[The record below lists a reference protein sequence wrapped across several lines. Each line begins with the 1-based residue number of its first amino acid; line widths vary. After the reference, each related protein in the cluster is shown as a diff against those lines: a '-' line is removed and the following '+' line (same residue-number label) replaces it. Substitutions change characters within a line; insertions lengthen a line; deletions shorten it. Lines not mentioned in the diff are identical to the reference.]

1 MGLELFLIIHSL
13 KYHPMIN
20 RTFAILICFLTAFSC
35 STNESGVVKN
45 NELTRFVDPYIGTGG
60 HGHVFLGAHV
70 PFGGVQVGP
79 DNYVKGWDWCSGY
92 HYSDSI
98 VTGFSQLHLSGT
110 GIGDLGDVSIMPYTG
125 ELKTSPGTQENPL
138 SGYASKY
145 THQDEIAKPG
155 YYSVI
160 LKRYAIR
167 AELTATER
175 VAVHKYTFPE
185 AEQAHIAINLI
196 NGIGW
201 DRPTQGHIKKV
212 DPQTYTG
219 YRFSSGW
226 AKDQRLY
233 FAIKLSKPAGSDG
246 FYDDGKITKGD
257 SLNSEKVTGVLNFT
271 TGKGDII
278 ILKVGISPV
287 SEKNAL
293 ANIDA
298 EVPGWNFENV
308 AEKANNSWNKEL
320 EKVVVTGKNKTGLRI
335 FYTALYHSYTHPV
348 HYNDNNMEYRGADK
362 KVYTN
367 PGFNNYS
374 VFSLWDTYRAEQP
387 LFTLIQPE
395 RIDDMVNTMLNIYK
409 QQGKLPIWHLMGN
422 ETDCMPGYSAV
433 PVIADAYF
441 KGFKGFDADLAFE
454 AMKASSTRDDYGMN
468 LLKEKGYIPADKE
481 KESVSKALEYCISD
495 WCIAQMAKQ
504 LGKTADFEYY
514 KKRAAAY
521 SQYFD
526 AERQFMRAKL
536 DNGKFREPFSP
547 FKSIHE
553 WGDYTEGNAWQYTW
567 LVPEDVEGLIKLFGG
582 DKPFITKLDSLFVVQ
597 GDMGKEASSDIS
609 GLIGQYAHGNEPSHH
624 ITYLYAYAGQQW
636 KTAEKNRYIQ
646 QTLYS
651 DKPDGLSGNEDCG
664 QMSAWYIFSSM
675 GFYQVNPANGIF
687 VFGSP
692 LFDDITIKLPGN
704 KKFQI
709 KALNN
714 DDKNIYIQ
722 LVKLNGKPY
731 THSYITYKDIMQG
744 GVLEFTMGPQPD
756 KQFGSEPGD
765 RPTSGL

>member
-1 MGLELFLIIHSL
+1 MKNIFYLLTGLLLFYSC
-13 KYHPMIN
+13 IN
-20 RTFAILICFLTAFSC
+20 
-35 STNESGVVKN
+35 NKPVVS
-45 NELTRFVDPYIGTGG
+45 EATDLTRFVDPFIGTGG

-70 PFGGVQVGP
+70 PFGGVQAGP
-79 DNYVKGWDWCSGY
+79 TNYVKGWDWCSGY

-110 GIGDLGDVSIMPYTG
+110 GIGELGDVLITPYTG
-125 ELKTSPGTQENPL
+125 ELKTSPGTQEDPL

-145 THQDEIAKPG
+145 THHDEIAKAG

-160 LKRYAIR
+160 MKRYGIR

-196 NGIGW
+196 DGIGW
-201 DRPTQGHIKKV
+201 DKPTEGYIKKV
-212 DPQTYTG
+212 DSQTYTG
-219 YRFSSGW
+219 YRFSTGW

-233 FAIKLSKPAGSDG
+233 FAIRLSKPIGSVQ
-246 FYDDGKITKGD
+246 FFDDIKSVSGD
-257 SLNSEKVTGVLNFT
+257 SIKSEKVVGVLNFS
-271 TGKGDII
+271 TGKGDVI

-293 ANIDA
+293 KNIDT
-298 EVPGWNFENV
+298 EVPGWDFEKV
-308 AEKANNSWNKEL
+308 VIDANNVWNKEL
-320 EKVVVTGKNKTGLRI
+320 GKIVVNGKNENELRI
-335 FYTALYHSYTHPV
+335 FYTALYHAYTHPV
-348 HYNDNNMEYRGADK
+348 LFNDNNKEYRGADK
-362 KVYTN
+362 QVYTN

-395 RIDDMVNTMLNIYK
+395 RVNDMVNSMLNIYK

-441 KGFKGFDADLAFE
+441 KGFKGFDVNLAFE
-454 AMKASSTRDDYGMN
+454 AMKASSTRDDYGVN

-495 WCIAQMAKQ
+495 WCIAQMAKK
-504 LGKTADFEYY
+504 LGKTEDFEYY
-514 KKRAAAY
+514 KKRAVAY

-526 AERQFMRAKL
+526 PERQFIRAKL
-536 DNGKFREPFSP
+536 ENGKFREPFSP

-567 LVPEDVEGLIKLFGG
+567 LVPEDVEGLIRLFGG

-646 QTLYS
+646 QTLYT

-664 QMSAWYIFSSM
+664 QMSAWYIFSSI

-692 LFDDITIKLPGN
+692 LFDSITMKLPDN
-704 KKFQI
+704 KQFKV

-714 DDKNIYIQ
+714 NEKNIYIQ
-722 LVKLNGKPY
+722 SVKLNGKPY

-744 GVLEFTMGPQPD
+744 GVLEFTMGPQPNI
-756 KQFGSEPGD
+756 QFGAEPND
-765 RPTSGL
+765 RPMSGK

>member
-1 MGLELFLIIHSL
+1 LKTIPYNIELAKRLQKGKLLFLTGLLFFYSC
-13 KYHPMIN
+13 IN
-20 RTFAILICFLTAFSC
+20 
-35 STNESGVVKN
+35 NKPVVS
-45 NELTRFVDPYIGTGG
+45 EATDLTRYVDPYIGTGG

-70 PFGGVQVGP
+70 PFGGVQAGP
-79 DNYVKGWDWCSGY
+79 TNYVKGWDWCSGY

-110 GIGDLGDVSIMPYTG
+110 GIGELGDMLITPYTG
-125 ELKTSPGTQENPL
+125 ELKTSPGTQEDPL

-145 THQDEIAKPG
+145 THQDEIAKAG

-160 LKRYAIR
+160 MKRYGIR

-185 AEQAHIAINLI
+185 AKQAHIAINLF

-201 DRPTQGHIKKV
+201 DKPTEGYIKKV
-212 DPQTYTG
+212 DSQTYTG
-219 YRFSSGW
+219 YRFSTGW

-233 FAIKLSKPAGSDG
+233 FAIRLSKPIGSAQ
-246 FYDDGKITKGD
+246 FFDDVKPVTGD
-257 SLNSEKVTGVLNFT
+257 SIKSEMVVGVLNFS

-293 ANIDA
+293 ENIDT
-298 EVPGWNFENV
+298 EVPGWDFEKVVTDATNV
-308 AEKANNSWNKEL
+308 WNKEL
-320 EKVVVTGKNKTGLRI
+320 GKIVVTGKNENELRI
-335 FYTALYHSYTHPV
+335 FYTALYHSYTHPILF
-348 HYNDNNMEYRGADK
+348 NDCNKDYRGADK
-362 KVYTN
+362 QVYTN

-395 RIDDMVNTMLNIYK
+395 RVNDMVNTMLNIYK
-409 QQGKLPIWHLMGN
+409 QQGKLPVWHLMGN
-422 ETDCMPGYSAV
+422 ETDCMVGYSAI

-441 KGFKGFDADLAFE
+441 KGFKGFDANLAFE
-454 AMKASSTRDDYGMN
+454 AMKASSTRDDYGMKI
-468 LLKEKGYIPADKE
+468 LKEKGYIPADKE
-481 KESVSKALEYCISD
+481 KESVSKAMEYCISD
-495 WCIAQMAKQ
+495 WCIAQMAKK
-504 LGKTADFEYY
+504 LGKRDDFDYY
-514 KKRAAAY
+514 SKRAALYA
-521 SQYFD
+521 QYFD
-526 AERQFMRAKL
+526 PKRQFMRAKL

-547 FKSIHE
+547 FQSIHE

-567 LVPEDVEGLIKLFGG
+567 LVPHDVEGLIGLFGG
-582 DKPFITKLDSLFVVQ
+582 DKPFLAKLDSLFVVT
-597 GDMGKEASSDIS
+597 GDMGNNASSDIS

-624 ITYLYAYAGQQW
+624 ITYLYAFAGQQW

-646 QTLYS
+646 RTLYT

-664 QMSAWYIFSSM
+664 QMSAWFIFSSM
-675 GFYQVNPANGIF
+675 GFYPVNPANGIF

-692 LFDDITIKLPGN
+692 LFDNITIKLPDN
-704 KKFQI
+704 KQFNL

-714 DDKNIYIQ
+714 SEKNLYIQ
-722 LVKLNGKPY
+722 SVKLNGEPY
-731 THSYITYKDIMQG
+731 SHSYITYKDIMRG
-744 GVLEFTMGPQPD
+744 GVIELRMGPQPN
-756 KQFGSEPGD
+756 KQFGAEPED
-765 RPTSGL
+765 RPASIIFN

>member
-1 MGLELFLIIHSL
+1 MN
-13 KYHPMIN
+13 KY
-20 RTFAILICFLTAFSC
+20 ILIASFLLFYSC
-35 STNESGVVKN
+35 TNNKSVIIEKTG
-45 NELTRFVDPYIGTGG
+45 LTRYVDPYIGTSG

-79 DNYVKGWDWCSGY
+79 TNYVKGWDWCSGY

-110 GIGDLGDVSIMPYTG
+110 GIGELGDVLITPYTG

-138 SGYASKY
+138 AGYASKY
-145 THQDEIAKPG
+145 AHSEEIVKPG
-155 YYSVI
+155 YYSVS
-160 LKRYAIR
+160 LRRYNIHV
-167 AELTATER
+167 ELTATER

-185 AEQAHIAINLI
+185 TEQAHLAINLT

-201 DRPTQGHIKKV
+201 DKPTEGYVKKV
-212 DPQTYTG
+212 DSQTYTG
-219 YRFSSGW
+219 YRFSTGW

-233 FAIKLSKPAGSDG
+233 FAIRLSKPVGSAQ
-246 FYDDGKITKGD
+246 FFDDGKFISGD
-257 SLNSEKVTGVLNFT
+257 SIKSEKVVGVLNFST
-271 TGKGDII
+271 RKGDIL

-293 ANIDA
+293 ANIEA
-298 EVPGWNFENV
+298 EVPGWNFEKV
-308 AEKANNSWNKEL
+308 VSDANNLWNKEL
-320 EKVVVTGKNKTGLRI
+320 GKIVVTGKNENDLRT
-335 FYTALYHSYTHPV
+335 FYTALYHAYTHPILF
-348 HYNDNNMEYRGADK
+348 NDNNKDYRGADK
-362 KVYTN
+362 QVYAK

-395 RIDDMVNTMLNIYK
+395 RVNDMVNTMLNIYK

-441 KGFKGFDADLAFE
+441 KGFKGFDVNLAFE
-454 AMKASSTRDDYGMN
+454 AMKASSTRDDYGMK

-481 KESVSKALEYCISD
+481 KESVSKAMEYCISD
-495 WCIAQMAKQ
+495 WCIAQMAKK
-504 LGKTADFEYY
+504 LGKMQDYEYY
-514 KKRAAAY
+514 SRRSVLY
-521 SQYFD
+521 VQYFD
-526 AERQFMRAKL
+526 PKMQFMRAKL

-547 FKSIHE
+547 FQSIHE

-567 LVPEDVEGLIKLFGG
+567 LVPQDVEGLIRLFGG
-582 DKPFITKLDSLFVVQ
+582 DQQFLTKLDSLFVVK
-597 GDMGKEASSDIS
+597 GDMGKDASSDIS

-636 KTAEKNRYIQ
+636 KAAEKNRFIQ
-646 QTLYS
+646 RTLYT

-664 QMSAWYIFSSM
+664 QMSAWYIFSSV
-675 GFYQVNPANGIF
+675 GFYPVNPANGTF

-692 LFDDITIKLPGN
+692 LFDTIRIKLPDN
-704 KKFQI
+704 KQFVI
-709 KALNN
+709 KTLNN
-714 DDKNIYIQ
+714 NEKNIYIQ
-722 LVKLNGKPY
+722 SVKLNGKPY
-731 THSYITYKDIMQG
+731 THSYLTYQEIMQG
-744 GVLEFTMGPQPD
+744 GSLEFEMGSLPN
-756 KQFGSEPGD
+756 KQFGAAHED
-765 RPTSGL
+765 RPASVIYN